1 MNYKPI
7 LIVAGEPNSIFSEIF
22 IKSLKKTKINNPVI
36 LICSSK
42 ILKKK
47 INKLNLKKKIIFE
60 KLNINNTSQIS
71 KLLKKYKINE
81 FYNLASQS
89 YVDKSFKHPLKT
101 TKINALGVLQ
111 ILEEI
116 KNRKLKIK
124 FYQASSSE
132 MFGNSKS
139 NKQSEKTRFDPESP
153 YAISKLFSHYITLY
167 YRKTH
172 KLFAVSGIL
181 FNHESPL
188 RQSKFVISKIINGL
202 IKVKKKEKIIIELGN
217 INIKRDWGYSK
228 EYVVQMWKMLQTKN
242 PDDYIIATG
251 ELHSLKDLINYAT
264 AYLNIRT
271 KWIGK
276 GLKTK
281 LINLENDK
289 VIVKIN
295 KKFFRPSDIKSTKGN
310 ISKAKKNLKW
320 KPKVNLKKLI
330 KILIDEKLKK

>member
-1 MNYKPI
+1 MGKI
-7 LIVAGEPNSIFSEIF
+7 ALITGITGQDGSYLAEFL
-22 IKSLKKTKINNPVI
+22 LKKKYKIIGTFSTKKPKLN
-36 LICSSK
+36 
-42 ILKKK
+42 K

-251 ELHSLKDLINYAT
+251 ESHSLKDLINYAT